1 VELWG
6 IVLAA
11 GTGER
16 FGDLKQFS
24 RLGDTRLV
32 DHSIRRAAAACEAV
46 VLVLPPGVEWDGDP
60 VAAVVP
66 GGPTRITSARAGL
79 EAVQTSARIVVVHDA
94 AHPLASGTLFERVIE
109 AVRQGADAAV
119 PAVPTRD
126 TIMRFSGGRV
136 AETVEREGLMIVQT
150 PQAFRPDL
158 LRLAHASGMEAQDDS
173 VLVARWGSEIS
184 VVPGDPTNIHVTT
197 GEELELAGR
206 LLRSVAEE
214 LPS

>member
-1 VELWG
+1 VESWG

-16 FGDLKQFS
+16 FGDLKQFR

-32 DHSIRRAAAACEAV
+32 DHSIRTAAAACDAV
-46 VLVLPPGVEWDGDP
+46 VLVLPLGVEWDGDP

-79 EAVQTSARIVVVHDA
+79 AAVPSSAGIVVVHDA
-94 AHPLASGTLFERVIE
+94 AHPLASVTLFERVID

-126 TIMRFSGGRV
+126 TIMRFSEGRV
-136 AETVEREGLMIVQT
+136 METVDREGLVIVQT

-158 LRLAHASGMEAQDDS
+158 LRLAHASSMEGQDDS
-173 VLVARWGSEIS
+173 VLVARCGSEIS
-184 VVPGDPTNIHVTT
+184 VVPGDPRNIHVTT
-197 GEELELAGR
+197 REELELAAR
-206 LLRSVAEE
+206 LLGSVAEE
-214 LPS
+214 LRS